1 MEEEAHYNTLEQIKF
16 ASIKNLNLTF
26 THREFRTRR
35 CFCKRRAIRVNSFYI
50 CPKNTQHR
58 LLYLKC
64 DMCGIIS

>member
-1 MEEEAHYNTLEQIKF
+1 MDEQYNKLESAKF

-26 THREFRTRR
+26 THRELKPMRY
-35 CFCKRRAIRVNSFYI
+35 FCKRRAIRVNSFYV
-50 CPKNTQHR
+50 CPEKTQHR